1 MSKYLTRLKHF
12 RFEKDGDE
20 LVVTSE
26 RDDSFERVF
35 DLPDDVDV
43 TDDEQLFERYYTEL
57 LSEYESEQS

>member
-1 MSKYLTRLKHF
+1 MSEYLTRLKHF
-12 RFEKDGDE
+12 SFEKDGDE

-35 DLPDDVDV
+35 DVPDDVDV